1 MRRGATLYLHYPCFD
16 GVVSAVLARN
26 FLEREGWQFRKF
38 VPISYEHQTHW
49 PLTKLKGPCA
59 VVDFMYHP
67 GVQFWADHHST
78 TFLNEALRAEFQRR
92 KRVRSAWQFLDT
104 RATSCAGLLWRKL
117 PEFPSSQRARLYE
130 MVRWADKIDSAR
142 YASVEEAIWGG
153 VPAMQIA
160 FSLLRGPEKSYCVF
174 LLNALRAGSLAEV
187 AQLSRV
193 RGRYSQARAAIEKG
207 LDRFKEH
214 ARLEDEIVT
223 FDIAASS
230 HDIISRY
237 APYYFFPRARY
248 SIGMVREAG
257 RAPKITAMRNPWRN
271 FESVHLGEIFRGFG
285 GGGHQRVGA
294 VILKGQRS
302 AEAAAVLRKLVAEVR
317 MQDMRET
324 APAVA

>member
-26 FLEREGWQFRKF
+26 FLEHEGWQFRKF

-78 TFLNEALRAEFQRR
+78 TFLNDALRVEFQRR
-92 KRVRSAWQFLDT
+92 KRVRGAWQFLDT
-104 RATSCAGLLWRKL
+104 RAASCAGLLWRKL
-117 PEFPSSQRARLYE
+117 PFPASQRARLHE

-142 YASVEEAIWGG
+142 YAGVEEAIWGD
-153 VPAMQIA
+153 VPGMQIA
-160 FSLLRGPEKSYCVF
+160 FSLLRGQEKSYCVF
-174 LLNALRAGSLAEV
+174 LLNALRSGSLAEV
-187 AQLSRV
+187 AQMPRV
-193 RGRYSQARAAIEKG
+193 RSRYSQARAAIEKG
-207 LDRFKEH
+207 LGRFKEH

-223 FDIAASS
+223 FDIVAST

-248 SIGMVREAG
+248 SIGVVRETGGTA
-257 RAPKITAMRNPWRN
+257 KITAMRNPWRN
-271 FESVHLGEIFRGFG
+271 FESVHLGEIFKGFG

-294 VILKGQRS
+294 VILKDQRPS
-302 AEAAAVLRKLVAEVR
+302 EVAAVLRELVGEVR